1 MRSLAPLTGLA
12 CLLATSGFADDFDR
26 PIPQAQS
33 ATAEFWF
40 ALGSI
45 ALIAALVVVQ
55 RLVARS

>member
-1 MRSLAPLTGLA
+1 MRLLTTFFSIILTTPA
-12 CLLATSGFADDFDR
+12 FAEAFNR

-45 ALIAALVVVQ
+45 ALIAALVLVQ
-55 RLVARS
+55 RLVARK